1 MGKIHHKI
9 SEIIEEKKDIL
20 IDASNYIWDLAEM
33 KFEEFES
40 VDHLCELLKAE
51 GFQVERDVGG
61 IETAFIATYGDGSPV
76 IGILGEYDALSGMSQ
91 QAGVPTKTPIKEG
104 DNGHGCGHNL
114 LGVGSLGAVLAV
126 KQMIDERQLSGTI
139 RYYGCPAEE
148 GGSGKTYMVRAGLF
162 DDVDIALTWHP
173 GTSNSIMCGQSLA
186 NYQVYYKFKGKSSHA
201 AISPHLGR
209 SALDAVELMNV
220 GVNYLREHI
229 IPEARVHYAVTHTGG
244 HSPNVVQAEAE
255 VLYLM
260 RAPQVDDV
268 EHIYKRI
275 NDIAK
280 GAALM
285 TGTEVDIVFDKA
297 CSNTIINHTL
307 NELLHEHFEKTGVP
321 SHTDA
326 EKEFAQQ
333 IGQTLGKQN
342 VDTFLADNLEPYKR
356 VKKVMSASTDVG
368 DVSWV
373 APTAQ
378 CEVAC
383 FAVGTPYH
391 SWQLVSQGKTSL
403 AHKGMLY
410 ASKIIAATATEL
422 LMNPEKIHVITDEW
436 QQQLGGKTYKSPI
449 PPEVHPPRPLN

>member
-1 MGKIHHKI
+1 SAIALRHV
-9 SEIIEEKKDIL
+9 L
-20 IDASNYIWDLAEM
+20 
-33 KFEEFES
+33 EEFQ
-40 VDHLCELLKAE
+40 
-51 GFQVERDVGG
+51 F
-61 IETAFIATYGDGSPV
+61 DG
-76 IGILGEYDALSGMSQ
+76 
-91 QAGVPTKTPIKEG
+91 
-104 DNGHGCGHNL
+104 
-114 LGVGSLGAVLAV
+114 
-126 KQMIDERQLSGTI
+126 MIRL
-139 RYYGCPAEE
+139 YGCPAEE

-162 DDVDIALTWHP
+162 KDVDVALTWHP
-173 GTSNSIMCGQSLA
+173 GDDHSVSQGTTLA
-186 NYQVYYKFKGKSSHA
+186 NIQSYFRFKGVSSHA

-326 EKEFAQQ
+326 EKEFAQK
-333 IGQTLGKQN
+333 IGQTLGKQK
-342 VDTFLADNLEPYKR
+342 D
-356 VKKVMSASTDVG
+356 
-368 DVSWV
+368 
-373 APTAQ
+373 
-378 CEVAC
+378 
-383 FAVGTPYH
+383 
-391 SWQLVSQGKTSL
+391 
-403 AHKGMLY
+403 
-410 ASKIIAATATEL
+410 
-422 LMNPEKIHVITDEW
+422 
-436 QQQLGGKTYKSPI
+436 
-449 PPEVHPPRPLN
+449 

>member
-326 EKEFAQQ
+326 EKEFAQK

-342 VDTFLADNLEPYKR
+342 VDIFLADNLEPYKR

>member
-260 RAPQVDDV
+260 RAPEVDDV

-326 EKEFAQQ
+326 EKEFAQK

-342 VDTFLADNLEPYKR
+342 VDIFLADNLEPYKR